1 MNWKT
6 ILVCSAL
13 AMAPLAC
20 DSEADGD
27 GSGEETEGHDTDDD
41 HESEGHDD
49 ESEGHDDESEGDDDG
64 HDHDHDGNEE
74 TEVITTVTLTF
85 TSEGGE
91 TVTAS
96 FQDLDGDGGAS
107 GTSEP
112 ITLAADTTY
121 TMTLEFVNELED
133 PAEDI
138 TAEIEEEAE
147 EHFVLVY
154 GDVDGPASAGGNLL
168 AHAYAD
174 VESDYAENAVGD
186 DLPVGLSNTIT
197 TNAAG
202 MGELSVMLR
211 HLPQINDEPQK
222 TADLPMV
229 FQGGSDIAGDVDVD
243 VTFDVTVE

>member
-6 ILVCSAL
+6 LLVCSAL

-20 DSEADGD
+20 DSEDAEGNDSAD
-27 GSGEETEGHDTDDD
+27 ETEGHDTDGHDD
-41 HESEGHDD
+41 HGDETEGHDD
-49 ESEGHDDESEGDDDG
+49 EGDDDG
-64 HDHDHDGNEE
+64 HSHDGNEE

-85 TSEGGE
+85 TSDTAD
-91 TVTAS
+91 TVTAT

-121 TMTLEFVNELED
+121 TMTFEVLNELED
-133 PAEDI
+133 PAEDV
-138 TAEIEEEAE
+138 TAEIAEEAE

-154 GDVDGPASAGGNLL
+154 GDVDGPASAGGNLVT
-168 AHAYAD
+168 HAYAD
-174 VESDYAENAVGD
+174 VESDYADNAVGD

-202 MGELSVMLR
+202 VGELSVMLR

-222 TADLPMV
+222 TADLPMI

-243 VTFDVTVE
+243 VTFDLTVE